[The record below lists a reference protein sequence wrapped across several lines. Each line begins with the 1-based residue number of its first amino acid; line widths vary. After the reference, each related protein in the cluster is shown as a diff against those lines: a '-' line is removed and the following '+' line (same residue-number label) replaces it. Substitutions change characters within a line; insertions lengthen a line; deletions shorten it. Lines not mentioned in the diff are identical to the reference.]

1 MIAQEK
7 IVQLQEPAVV
17 HGRTNTTDRSNV
29 PAVEVWLPE
38 GVENQG
44 ERLSDLGH
52 IPTVHVPHAVAKR
65 TVDILVSLIALTLGF
80 PIFLLVA
87 LLVKV
92 TSQGP
97 VLFKQT
103 RVGVGG
109 RLFTCYKY
117 RSMYLDAEAR
127 LEEVRHLNEL
137 SGPVFKIKNDPR
149 ITPVGRF
156 IRKASLDEL
165 PQFLNVLRGE
175 MSLVGPRPPI
185 PEEVRKYGARE
196 RGRLAV
202 RPGLTCLWQ
211 IGGRS
216 SVDFEH
222 WVELDLAYIRTMSFW
237 GDLVILLKTIPAVL
251 TARGAC

>member
-1 MIAQEK
+1 
-7 IVQLQEPAVV
+7 
-17 HGRTNTTDRSNV
+17 V
-29 PAVEVWLPE
+29 PPIEV
-38 GVENQG
+38 
-44 ERLSDLGH
+44 RLSTSTENLDGITGGLGQ
-52 IPTVHVPHAVAKR
+52 IPTAHVPYAAAKR
-65 TVDILVSLIALTLGF
+65 AADVSVSLLALALGF
-80 PIFLLVA
+80 PLFLGVA
-87 LLVKV
+87 LLVKA
-92 TSQGP
+92 TSRGP

-137 SGPVFKIKNDPR
+137 SGPVFKIKDDPR

-165 PQFLNVLRGE
+165 PQFFNVLCGE

-216 SVDFEH
+216 SVDFER
-222 WVELDLAYIRTMSFW
+222 WVELDLDYIRTMSFW
-237 GDLVILLKTIPAVL
+237 GDLLILLKTIPAVL